1 MCTICDNLEEAAD
14 ILDDPRVVNDDRLCR
29 LIRNLSLE
37 FGNVLQSD
45 KVKEAAFLKVVT
57 KGWKG

>member
-14 ILDDPRVVNDDRLCR
+14 ILDDPRVINDDRLYR
-29 LIRNLSLE
+29 LIRNLSHE

>member
-57 KGWKG
+57 KGCKE